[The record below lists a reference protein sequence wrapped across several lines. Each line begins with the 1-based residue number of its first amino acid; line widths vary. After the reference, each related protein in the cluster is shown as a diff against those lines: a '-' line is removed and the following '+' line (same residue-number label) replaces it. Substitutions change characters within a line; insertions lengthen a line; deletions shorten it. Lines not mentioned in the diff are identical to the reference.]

1 MAAEQTSGL
10 TTYEWAV
17 LLQKF
22 GAQAAVPIRKGSKSV
37 ALPEWKEYQTRQPDA
52 SELFNWF
59 EESDNGLGLIL
70 GPMLCAVDFDTDD
83 DDGGWQSFSQQY
95 PQFRNL
101 PRSITGSGRTHVFFR
116 PAKPFKKFILAWD
129 GGNIEFRTGDNIIV
143 MPPSVH
149 PATGVLY
156 EWAVPPLDGFPV
168 VDIEQL
174 GIRPPERRLSPVD
187 LSFEEG
193 EPLTD
198 EEAGSIIDA
207 VSTAWTEGNRHDL
220 ALALAGWCAGHSV
233 PEDSA
238 RSIVD
243 ELAAGDDPLE
253 RVDRI
258 RAVRDTY
265 DAIRNGEP
273 VRGWS
278 ALSGIL
284 TDDAL
289 DTLDH
294 LMSRRPTVTISEVIA
309 NPHKIDIPYI
319 INIGD
324 FLALDLPQPT
334 YLVQDMLVEATVQ
347 LMIGPPKT
355 FKTFLDTELHLSI
368 ASGTPAFGV
377 FDVPTPR
384 TTCYI
389 QREMGPSLW
398 QDRLRRMIL
407 GRGLEVADVASRMLL
422 ITGHDVRVD
431 DADHMRRLTDSL
443 LTQHEDLALITLDT
457 FKKSHSAN
465 ENDNTE
471 MDAVMDVL
479 LRIRDEFNIAIQLV
493 HHTSKAQEAT
503 SFEQAM
509 RGAVVMWGSSDDG
522 IWLSR
527 IKDPEGEENIKKIKV
542 SFDGRNIA
550 QTEPFGYR
558 LVDRPNGG
566 IVCEMFPL
574 GDTSDRRKSA
584 DDKIVEWLDTN
595 AGWHDLSAIQKAM
608 GWKPT
613 SSQASVCAKRLAE
626 AGLIRK
632 KGNRPSLYASAK
644 FPVQDDLDF

>member
-22 GAQAAVPIRKGSKSV
+22 GAQAALPIRKGSKSV
-37 ALPEWKEYQTRQPDA
+37 ALPEWREYQTRQPDA

-59 EESDNGLGLIL
+59 DGTDYGLGLIL

-83 DDGGWQSFSQQY
+83 EDGGWASFTQQY
-95 PQFRNL
+95 PQFRTL

-116 PAKPFKKFILAWD
+116 PARPFKKFILPWD

-156 EWAVPPLDGFPV
+156 EWADAPLDGFPV
-168 VDIEQL
+168 LDIERL
-174 GIRPPERRLSPVD
+174 GIRPPVRHLSTVD

-193 EPLTD
+193 EPLTN
-198 EEAGSIIDA
+198 EETGSIIEA
-207 VSTAWTEGNRHDL
+207 VAPEWAEGNRHDL
-220 ALALAGWCAGHSV
+220 ALALAGWCAGHHV

-238 RSIVD
+238 RAIVD
-243 ELAAGDDPLE
+243 ELAASDGPLE
-253 RVDRI
+253 RIDRI

-265 DAIRNGEP
+265 DAIRNGQP

-278 ALSGIL
+278 ALSDIL
-284 TDDAL
+284 TDGTLA
-289 DTLDH
+289 TLDD
-294 LMSRRPTVTISEVIA
+294 LMGYRPTASISEIVSNPGKVDIPFVITIS
-309 NPHKIDIPYI
+309 
-319 INIGD
+319 D
-324 FLALDLPQPT
+324 FLALDLPEPAF
-334 YLVQDMLVEATVQ
+334 LIQDLLVESTVQ
-347 LMIGPPKT
+347 LIIGPPKT
-355 FKTFLDTELHLSI
+355 FKTFADTEMHLAI
-368 ASGTPAFGV
+368 ATGTPAFGV
-377 FDVPTPR
+377 FEVQQPR

-389 QREMGPSLW
+389 QREMGPSQW
-398 QDRLRRMIL
+398 QKRLRRMMQ
-407 GRGLEVADVASRMLL
+407 GRGVDVQDIADRMLL
-422 ITGHDVRVD
+422 ITGHEVRVD
-431 DADHMRRLTDSL
+431 DPDHLRRLTESL
-443 LTQHEDLALITLDT
+443 LLQHPDLALMTFDT

-479 LRIRDEFNIAIQLV
+479 LRIRDEFSIAIQLV
-493 HHTSKAQEAT
+493 HHTSKSQDAS

-527 IKDPEGEENIKKIKV
+527 IKEPDGEDSIKKVKV

-550 QTEPFGYR
+550 QTEPFSYR
-558 LVDRPNGG
+558 LIDHPNGG
-566 IVCEMFPL
+566 ITCEMFPL
-574 GDTSDRRKSA
+574 GDTSDRRKSV
-584 DDKIVEWLDTN
+584 DDKVVDWLDAN
-595 AGWHDLSAIQKAM
+595 AGWHDTTAIQKAM
-608 GWKPT
+608 GWSAR
-613 SSQASVCAKRLAE
+613 SSQAAVCAKRLAE
-626 AGLIRK
+626 AGRVRK
-632 KGNRPSLYASAK
+632 KGNRPALYASAK